1 MSGGGETGS
10 IVMGKRPELY
20 TAYLETSSSWDG
32 NLEVLS
38 DARTPVYLAIGEND
52 SYYGADSLKQAYQ
65 TLRGL
70 YMEQGMTEEEIDKIL
85 VLDVKGQDYF
95 TDRGYRDQHAGGQ
108 AFAHDE
114 TVMGWLFGEHGEDG

>member
-1 MSGGGETGS
+1 MLAG
-10 IVMGKRPELY
+10 
-20 TAYLETSSSWDG
+20 
-32 NLEVLS
+32 
-38 DARTPVYLAIGEND
+38 ARTLVYLAIGEND

-70 YMEQGMTEEEIDKIL
+70 YMEQGMAEEEIDKIL
-85 VLDVKGQDYF
+85 VLDVKGQNYF
-95 TDRGYRDQHAGGQ
+95 TDRGYQDQHAGGQ

>member
-1 MSGGGETGS
+1 
-10 IVMGKRPELY
+10 MGKRPELY

-70 YMEQGMTEEEIDKIL
+70 YMEQGMTEEEIIERL
-85 VLDVKGQDYF
+85 NR
-95 TDRGYRDQHAGGQ
+95 T
-108 AFAHDE
+108 
-114 TVMGWLFGEHGEDG
+114 